1 MVIWKIPLFTPD
13 FTEEDV
19 QSAMAPIRDGW
30 LTMGERSLNFEKTF
44 AEQLG
49 VRHAF
54 AVSSGTAAIHLALA
68 CAGVAPGDEVL
79 VPSLTFVACA
89 NTIVSLGAKPVFVD
103 CAGENDW
110 TFSPRDFKKKI
121 TEKTRAI
128 MVVHY
133 AGFPCR
139 MEEISPVAREHGLA
153 VVEDCAHAIF
163 SSRNG
168 QKCGTFG
175 DAAAFSFFSN
185 KNMTTGEGGM
195 VAVEQ
200 DSYAD
205 RLRKL
210 RSHGMTTLTL
220 DRHKGRAISYDVV
233 EPGYNYRIDEIRSA
247 LGLSQLK
254 RLPDNLQRRAE
265 IYRCY
270 NELLGDVDEIM
281 IPFLDRKEDEVGYH
295 IYPIL
300 LRDPAARE
308 ALIQNM
314 KESGVQTS
322 IHYPAIHRFSAYRD
336 YAEQADCPLT
346 EKISDGELT
355 LPFYPQM
362 TEDDVK
368 LVCESLKKAFKAVGN
383 G

>member
-1 MVIWKIPLFTPD
+1 MSIWKIPLFTPD
-13 FTEEDV
+13 FTEEDI

-30 LTMGERSLNFEKTF
+30 LTMGERTLEFEKTF
-44 AEQLG
+44 ADQVG
-49 VRHAF
+49 SGYAF

-89 NTIVSLGAKPVFVD
+89 NTILALGAKPVFVD
-103 CAGENDW
+103 CDGEQDW
-110 TFSPRDFKKKI
+110 TFSPQDFLKKI
-121 TEKTRAI
+121 TEKSRAI

-139 MEEISPVAREHGLA
+139 MEEIMLVAREHGLA
-153 VVEDCAHAIF
+153 VIEDCAHALF
-163 SSRNG
+163 SSRRG
-168 QKCGTFG
+168 RQCGTFG

-195 VAVEQ
+195 AVVHQE
-200 DSYAD
+200 SYAD

-210 RSHGMTTLTL
+210 RSHGMTALTL
-220 DRHKGRAISYDVV
+220 DRHQGRAISYDVV

-254 RLPDNLQRRAE
+254 RLPENLQRRRE
-265 IYRCY
+265 IYQCY
-270 NELLGDVDEIM
+270 NRHLGNVEEIV
-281 IPFLDRKEDEVGYH
+281 IPFLDRNDDEVGYH

-300 LRDPAARE
+300 LRDSAMRE
-308 ALIQNM
+308 SLIHNM
-314 KESGVQTS
+314 KNDGVQTS

-336 YAEQADCPLT
+336 FTAQADCPWT
-346 EKISDGELT
+346 ETISDGELT

-368 LVCESLKKAFKAVGN
+368 QVCESLKKGIQAVRG
-383 G
+383 